1 MTPEQQDAR
10 TRRLV
15 SAARALLSL
24 QVGLYVGARRI
35 ENSLIWLGP
44 DFRMKHR
51 VFAEFTDAVP
61 RDIPVGTARLL
72 WNLQTMLATDARL
85 ASVEA
90 RFRAQ
95 LLAECVEIIRTYG

>member
-44 DFRMKHR
+44 DFRTKHR
-51 VFAEFTDAVP
+51 VFAEFTNAVP

-72 WNLQTMLATDARL
+72 WDREAMLATNTRL

-95 LLAECVEIIRTYG
+95 LLAECVEIVRRYG

>member
-1 MTPEQQDAR
+1 MTPEQQAAR
-10 TRRLV
+10 TRRFV

-35 ENSLIWLGP
+35 ENSLSWLGP
-44 DFRMKHR
+44 DFQAKHR

-61 RDIPVGTARLL
+61 RDIPVGTARLF
-72 WNLQTMLATDARL
+72 WNLEAMLATDERL
-85 ASVEA
+85 ASAES

-95 LLAECVEIIRTYG
+95 LLAECVEIVRHYE

>member
-1 MTPEQQDAR
+1 MTPEQKDAR

-35 ENSLIWLGP
+35 ENSLVWLGP
-44 DFRMKHR
+44 DFQAKHR

-72 WNLQTMLATDARL
+72 WNPEAMLATDARL

-95 LLAECVEIIRTYG
+95 LLAECVEIVRHYG

>member
-35 ENSLIWLGP
+35 ENALTWLGP
-44 DFRMKHR
+44 DFRTKHR
-51 VFAEFTDAVP
+51 IFSEFTDAVP

-72 WNLQTMLATDARL
+72 WNPEAVLKTDVRL
-85 ASVEA
+85 ASVET
-90 RFRAQ
+90 RYRAQ
-95 LLAECVEIIRTYG
+95 LLAECIEIVREYG

>member
-1 MTPEQQDAR
+1 MTPEQKDAQ

-35 ENSLIWLGP
+35 ENLLIWLGP
-44 DFRMKHR
+44 DVQTKHR
-51 VFAEFTDAVP
+51 LFAEFTAAVP
-61 RDIPVGTARLL
+61 RDIPVGSARLL
-72 WNLQTMLATDARL
+72 WNPEAMLATDARL
-85 ASVEA
+85 TSVEA

-95 LLAECVEIIRTYG
+95 LLAECVEIVRHYG

>member
-10 TRRLV
+10 IRDLV

-24 QVGLYVGARRI
+24 QVGFYVGARRI

-44 DFRMKHR
+44 DFQTKHR
-51 VFAEFTDAVP
+51 IFSEFTDSVP

-72 WNLQTMLATDARL
+72 WNPEAMLATDEAL
-85 ASVEA
+85 ASIEA
-90 RFRAQ
+90 RFRTQ
-95 LLAECVEIIRTYG
+95 LLAECIEIVRHYG

>member
-1 MTPEQQDAR
+1 MTPEQKDAR

-44 DFRMKHR
+44 DFKTKHR

-72 WNLQTMLATDARL
+72 WNPEAMLATDARL
-85 ASVEA
+85 ANVEG

-95 LLAECVEIIRTYG
+95 LLAECVEIVKHYG

>member
-1 MTPEQQDAR
+1 MTPEQKDAR
-10 TRRLV
+10 LRRLV

-44 DFRMKHR
+44 EFKTKHR
-51 VFAEFTDAVP
+51 IFSEFTDAVP

-72 WNLQTMLATDARL
+72 WHPEAMLATDGKL

-90 RFRAQ
+90 RFRTQ
-95 LLAECVEIIRTYG
+95 LLAECVDIVRHYG